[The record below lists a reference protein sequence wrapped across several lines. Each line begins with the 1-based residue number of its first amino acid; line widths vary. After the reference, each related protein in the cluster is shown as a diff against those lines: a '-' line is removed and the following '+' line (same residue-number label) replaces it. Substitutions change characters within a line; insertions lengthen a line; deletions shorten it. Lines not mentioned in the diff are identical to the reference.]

1 MGVEKQEEEPA
12 PFCSCSPWLT
22 HELLPVVPSG
32 FPCHCLATLLA
43 RLQGDSSTPG
53 SLSSLLW
60 SLALLVIRKLGLFW
74 ELSVMWQLPPDAF
87 SKPVSFLCSSLELCG
102 SGSGIWGRFGNPPHL
117 SRGPQE
123 LGEGEGSLGHCVVS
137 E

>member
-1 MGVEKQEEEPA
+1 MLQKE
-12 PFCSCSPWLT
+12 PWLT
-22 HELLPVVPSG
+22 HQLLPVVPSA

-43 RLQGDSSTPG
+43 RLQGDSSTAG
-53 SLSSLLW
+53 SLPSLLW
-60 SLALLVIRKLGLFW
+60 SLALLVSRKLRLFW

-102 SGSGIWGRFGNPPHL
+102 SGSGIWDQFGHPPYQ
-117 SRGPQE
+117 SRGSQK
-123 LGEGEGSLGHCVVS
+123 LGEGGDSLGGWCG